1 MCEDEFGIY
10 KEFSVPF
17 IFGLALGYVV
27 GILIAPSSGKDMRAQ
42 IKERIDSKARE
53 RAREIGARAGE
64 MAYEEIKS
72 KV

>member
-1 MCEDEFGIY
+1 MAFLL
-10 KEFSVPF
+10 
-17 IFGLALGYVV
+17 GLPV
-27 GILIAPSSGKDMRAQ
+27 GFAVAVLFAPRSGKEMRDQ
-42 IKERIDSKARE
+42 LKERIDSRARE